1 LIEVMKANP
10 SSSDDDDVSV
20 DRLDSP
26 VTCMKVIG
34 REKRFLVAGDE
45 DGAVRI
51 WDEK

>member
-1 LIEVMKANP
+1 MKGSP
-10 SSSDDDDVSV
+10 SSTGDDTSM

-26 VTCMKVIG
+26 IACMKVVG

>member
-1 LIEVMKANP
+1 MKGSP
-10 SSSDDDDVSV
+10 SSTGDDTSI

-26 VTCMKVIG
+26 ITCMKVVG

>member
-1 LIEVMKANP
+1 MKGSP
-10 SSSDDDDVSV
+10 FSSGDDTSM

-26 VTCMKVIG
+26 ITSMKVIG
-34 REKRFLVAGDE
+34 GEKRFLVAGDE

>member
-1 LIEVMKANP
+1 MKGRP
-10 SSSDDDDVSV
+10 SPSGDDMSM

-26 VTCMKVIG
+26 MTCMKVIG
-34 REKRFLVAGDE
+34 GEKRFLVAGDE